1 MKNIPFFFLFL
12 SAISFAQVKTDLKTP
27 YEKGNSN
34 QSTTYDECIAY
45 YKNLDTQFETISMKE
60 MGLTDS
66 GEPLHIITFSENK
79 NFDYTQNKAVIL
91 VNNGIH
97 PGEPDGIDA
106 SMMLLRDL
114 ATSKIKV
121 PKNTIIVVIPVYNI
135 GGSLNRNSFSRANQ
149 NGPEAYGFRGNARNF
164 DLNRDFIKSDSKNS
178 RSFQEIYHLVNPDMF
193 IDNHVSN
200 GADYQYTFTCIATQ
214 HQRLGGNLGTF
225 YKEEMHPAIMQD
237 LKKKK
242 IESVPYVNIHGDKPD
257 DGFAQF
263 MDSPRYAT
271 GYTTL
276 FNSLGSVPETH
287 MLKPYKDRVHVT
299 YEYMLSTINYVDAN
313 YLKIKALKT
322 KNLENYKVGMNY
334 PLQWEIDSSKVSYID
349 FKGFKGDY
357 KPSDVSG
364 KDRLYYD
371 RKQPF
376 TKKIPFYND
385 YKATKE
391 VVIPSFYVVP
401 KSQWPIIDL
410 LKLNGIEM
418 QSLANDTEIEVESY
432 KIASYETSKSPY
444 EGHYGHY
451 NTVVV
456 KSTEK
461 VQFRKG
467 DLMINTQQAGVK
479 YLMETLEPE
488 AVDSYF
494 NWNFFDPIL
503 QQKEY
508 FSAYVFEDLAKEI
521 LDKNPKLK
529 AEFET
534 KKQEDKAFAEN
545 GPWQLDWVYKH
556 SPYYEKAHLQYP
568 VYRIK

>member
-1 MKNIPFFFLFL
+1 MKSIPFYFLLL

-27 YEKGNSN
+27 YEKGNGN
-34 QSTTYDECIAY
+34 QSTTYDECISY

-66 GEPLHIITFSENK
+66 GEPLHIVTFSENK

-97 PGEPDGIDA
+97 SGEPDGIDA

-178 RSFQEIYHLVNPDMF
+178 RSFQEIYHLVKPDMF
-193 IDNHVSN
+193 VDNHVSN

-299 YEYMLSTINYVDAN
+299 YEYMVSTINYVDAN
-313 YLKIKALKT
+313 YLKIKALKN
-322 KNLENYKVGMNY
+322 KNLENYKVGMKY

-364 KDRLYYD
+364 KNRLYYD

-376 TKKIPFYND
+376 TKNIPFYND

-391 VVIPSFYVVP
+391 IIVPSFYVVP
-401 KSQWPIIDL
+401 KSQWPIIEL

-418 QSLANDTEIEVESY
+418 QPLANDTEIEVESY
-432 KIASYETSKSPY
+432 KIASYETSKYAY

-451 NTVVV
+451 NTVVT
-456 KSTEK
+456 KSIEK

-467 DLMINTQQAGVK
+467 DYMINTQQAGVK
-479 YLMETLEPE
+479 YVLETIEPE

-521 LDKNPKLK
+521 LDNDPKLK
-529 AEFET
+529 AEFEA
-534 KKQEDKAFAEN
+534 KKKSDNTFAEN
-545 GPWQLDWVYKH
+545 GAWQLDWVYKH